1 MSVDSSGTEPVQR
14 TPRWSLIRSLTLADW
29 VTLVN
34 ATCGVLS
41 VFSALEYTS
50 GEGPQAAWLA
60 LGLIPVAGIADFF
73 DGRIARRIRRQ
84 SILGADLDSLADLL
98 SFGLAPAAI
107 AFALGLNGGWDKVL
121 LVYFVC
127 CGLSRLAR
135 FNVTAA
141 ELADTTGKVK
151 YFEGTPIPSSVGLV
165 AIIAAL
171 YGNDRMGAN
180 VPFGVLS
187 LGWELHPLSLLFA
200 VSGTAMISKRLRVPK
215 F

>member
-1 MSVDSSGTEPVQR
+1 MSVNASGPAPAQR
-14 TPRWSLIRSLTLADW
+14 TARFSLIRSLTLADW

-41 VFSALEYTS
+41 VFSALEYAS
-50 GEGPQAAWLA
+50 GAGDQAAWLA
-60 LGLIPVAGIADFF
+60 LGLIPVAGIADFL

-84 SILGADLDSLADLL
+84 SVLGADLDSLADLL

-165 AIIAAL
+165 AIVAAL
-171 YGNDRMGAN
+171 YANDRMGSN
-180 VPFGVLS
+180 VPLGVLC
-187 LGWELHPLSLLFA
+187 LGWDLHPLTLLFGI
-200 VSGTAMISKRLRVPK
+200 SGTAMISKRLRVPK